1 MIKLLLLFWTFFK
14 IGLFTVGGG
23 YAMIPMIESEVIG
36 QGWLTEAELINFLA
50 ISESTPGP
58 FAINMATF
66 VGVSQGQAIF
76 GNLFGSI
83 IGGIVATLGVITPSI
98 IIIILIF
105 KAYEKFI
112 TNKYVKAVMN
122 GIKAVVCGM
131 IFVIAGELILKEIFK
146 SGIETHF
153 IFDYK
158 ALIIIAILVALKL
171 IFKKKMNPIIM
182 ILISAVL
189 GIIGYGFLGNI

>member
-1 MIKLLLLFWTFFK
+1 MLIIKLLLLFWTFFK
-14 IGLFTVGGG
+14 IGLFTIGGG
-23 YAMIPMIESEVIG
+23 YAMIPMIESEVISR
-36 QGWLTEAELINFLA
+36 GWLTETELFNFLA

-66 VGVSQGQAIF
+66 VGVNEAG
-76 GNLFGSI
+76 I
-83 IGGIVATLGVITPSI
+83 IGGIFTTLGVITPSI

-105 KAYEKFI
+105 KVYEKFI
-112 TNKYVKAVMN
+112 TNKYVKATMN

-146 SGIETHF
+146 SGF
-153 IFDYK
+153 DNLLNFDYK
-158 ALIIIAILVALKL
+158 AVIIIAILVALKL
-171 IFKKKMNPIIM
+171 IFKKKMNPIIL
-182 ILISAVL
+182 IGISAAL

>member
-14 IGLFTVGGG
+14 IGLFTIGGG
-23 YAMIPMIESEVIG
+23 YAMIPMIESEVISR
-36 QGWLTEAELINFLA
+36 GWLTETELFNFLA

-66 VGVSQGQAIF
+66 VGVNQA
-76 GNLFGSI
+76 GI
-83 IGGIVATLGVITPSI
+83 IGGIFTTLGIITPSI

-105 KAYEKFI
+105 KVYEKFI
-112 TNKYVKAVMN
+112 TNKYVKATMN

-146 SGIETHF
+146 DGF
-153 IFDYK
+153 NNLLAFDYK
-158 ALIIIAILVALKL
+158 AVIIIAILVALKL
-171 IFKKKMNPIIM
+171 IFKKKMNPIIL
-182 ILISAVL
+182 IGISAIL

>member
-1 MIKLLLLFWTFFK
+1 MLIIKLLLLFWTFFK
-14 IGLFTVGGG
+14 IGLFTIGGG

-36 QGWLTEAELINFLA
+36 EGWLTETELINFLA

-66 VGVSQGQAIF
+66 VGVNQA
-76 GNLFGSI
+76 GV
-83 IGGIVATLGVITPSI
+83 IGGIFTTLGVITPSI

-105 KAYEKFI
+105 KVYERFI
-112 TNKYVKAVMN
+112 TNKYVKAAMN

-131 IFVIAGELILKEIFK
+131 IFLIASELILKEIFK
-146 SGIETHF
+146 SGF
-153 IFDYK
+153 DNLLDFDYK
-158 ALIIIAILVALKL
+158 AVIIIAILVTLKL
-171 IFKKKMNPIIM
+171 IFKKKMNPV
-182 ILISAVL
+182 ILIGISAAL

>member
-14 IGLFTVGGG
+14 IGLFTIGGG

-36 QGWLTEAELINFLA
+36 KGWLTEIELINFLA

-58 FAINMATF
+58 FAINMSTF
-66 VGVSQGQAIF
+66 VGVSQAGV
-76 GNLFGSI
+76 L
-83 IGGIVATLGVITPSI
+83 GGIIATVGVITPSI
-98 IIIILIF
+98 IIIITIF
-105 KAYEKFI
+105 KIYEKFI
-112 TNKYVKAVMN
+112 TNKYVMAVMN

-153 IFDYK
+153 VFDYK
-158 ALIIIAILVALKL
+158 ALIIIIILAGLKL
-171 IFKKKMNPIIM
+171 VFKKKINPIIL
-182 ILISAVL
+182 ILISAGL
-189 GIIGYGFLGNI
+189 GIIAYGLL

>member
-14 IGLFTVGGG
+14 IGLFTIGGG
-23 YAMIPMIESEVIG
+23 YAMIPMIESEVISK
-36 QGWLTEAELINFLA
+36 GWLTEAELINFLA

-66 VGVSQGQAIF
+66 VGVSQGEAIF
-76 GNLFGSI
+76 GNLFGGI
-83 IGGIVATLGVITPSI
+83 IGAIFATLGVITPSI

-105 KAYEKFI
+105 KAYERFI

-146 SGIETHF
+146 SGIDTHF
-153 IFDYK
+153 VFDYK
-158 ALIIIAILVALKL
+158 ALIIIAILTTLKL

-182 ILISAVL
+182 IVIAAAL

>member
-14 IGLFTVGGG
+14 IGLFTIGGG
-23 YAMIPMIESEVIG
+23 YAMIPMIESEVISK
-36 QGWLTEAELINFLA
+36 GWLTEAELINFLA

-66 VGVSQGQAIF
+66 VGVNESG
-76 GNLFGSI
+76 I
-83 IGGIVATLGVITPSI
+83 IGGIFATLGVITPSI

-105 KAYEKFI
+105 KAYERFI

-131 IFVIAGELILKEIFK
+131 IFVIAAELILKEIFK
-146 SGIETHF
+146 SGLNNLLD
-153 IFDYK
+153 FDYK
-158 ALIIIAILVALKL
+158 ALIIIAVLTTLKL

-182 ILISAVL
+182 IGIAAAL

>member
-14 IGLFTVGGG
+14 IGLFTIGGG

-66 VGVSQGQAIF
+66 VGVSQGEAIF
-76 GNLFGSI
+76 GNLFGSV

-105 KAYEKFI
+105 KVYEKFI

-131 IFVIAGELILKEIFK
+131 IFLIAFELIFKEIFK
-146 SGIETHF
+146 SGIDTHF
-153 IFDYK
+153 VFDYK
-158 ALIIIAILVALKL
+158 ALIIIVILVALKL
-171 IFKKKMNPIIM
+171 IFKKKMNPIVL
-182 ILISAVL
+182 ILISAVM
-189 GIIGYGFLGNI
+189 GIVGYGFLGNI